1 MIEQMFGA
9 LESRQRDLVDLR
21 RDLHAHPELG
31 FEEVRTS
38 GIIAQ
43 RLTQAGLEVR
53 SGVART
59 GVVGVLKGGKS
70 GRTVMVRADID
81 ALPILEAE
89 NRAYRSRTAGVMHAC
104 GHDGHTA
111 IALVLAEVLAG
122 LRSELPG
129 SVVFAF
135 QPAEEI
141 TSGAVPMI
149 EAGIMDSPKV
159 DAVVGLHLWNDLPAG
174 VVGVRA
180 GPIFAAMDRISL
192 TIEGKGGHGGIP
204 HQAVDPI
211 VASAHVVTALQTI
224 VSRETAPL
232 DAAVVTLGTISG
244 GTAFNI
250 IPDRVEMQGTVRTF
264 TKEVRERTM
273 RRISEIATGTAAA
286 LRCRAT
292 VTSQFGCPPVRND
305 AAVTDLVR
313 RVAIDVVGATRVVE
327 MEPTTGADDMAY
339 FLERAPGC
347 YFVVGS
353 ANRERGL
360 DGRHHTA
367 QFDFDESA
375 LAVAARVLGGAAV
388 RLLGGAA

>member
-1 MIEQMFGA
+1 MIEQMFG
-9 LESRQRDLVDLR
+9 SIVGRQRDLVDLR

-31 FEEVRTS
+31 FQETRTS
-38 GIIAQ
+38 GIVSE
-43 RLTQAGLEVR
+43 RLKHAGLEVR
-53 SGVART
+53 TGVART
-59 GVVGVLKGGKS
+59 GVVGVLKGEKT

-89 NRAYRSRTAGVMHAC
+89 NRPYRSQNPGVMHAC

-111 IALVLAEVLAG
+111 VAVVLAEVLAG
-122 LRSELPG
+122 FRRELPG
-129 SVVFAF
+129 SVVFVF

-141 TSGAVPMI
+141 TSGALPMI
-149 EAGIMDSPKV
+149 EAGVMDDPKV

-174 VVGVRA
+174 IVALRA
-180 GPIFAAMDRISL
+180 GPIFAAMDRIAI

-204 HQAVDPI
+204 HQTADPI
-211 VASAHVVTALQTI
+211 VAAGHVVTALQTI

-232 DAAVVTLGTISG
+232 DAAVVTIGAIAG

-273 RRISEIATGTAAA
+273 RRIEEIAAGTAAA
-286 LRCRAT
+286 LRCRGT
-292 VTSQFGCPPVRND
+292 VNSQFGCPPVRND
-305 AAVTDLVR
+305 PAVTDLVR
-313 RVAIDVVGATRVVE
+313 RVAIEAVGAGRVVE

-347 YFVVGS
+347 YFLVGS

-375 LAVAARVLGGAAV
+375 LPVAVRVLGGAAL
-388 RLLGGAA
+388 RLLGGEA

>member
-1 MIEQMFGA
+1 MIEQVFGI
-9 LESRQRDLVDLR
+9 LEDRRPDLVELR

-38 GIIAQ
+38 GIVTE
-43 RLTQAGLEVR
+43 RLAKAGLEVR
-53 SGVART
+53 TGVART
-59 GVVGVLKGGKS
+59 GVIGVLKGGKS

-89 NRAYRSRTAGVMHAC
+89 NRPYRSQTAGVMHAC

-111 IALVLAEVLAG
+111 IAVVLAEVLAG
-122 LRSELPG
+122 LRTELPG

-141 TSGAVPMI
+141 TAGALPMI
-149 EAGIMDSPKV
+149 EAGVMDSPKV

-180 GPIFAAMDRISL
+180 GPIFAAMDRIHL

-204 HQAVDPI
+204 HQAADPI

-224 VSRETAPL
+224 VSRETSPL

-250 IPDRVEMQGTVRTF
+250 IPDRVELQGTVRTF
-264 TKEVRERTM
+264 TKEVRERTL
-273 RRISEIATGTAAA
+273 RRISEIATGTATA

-292 VTSQFGCPPVRND
+292 VNSQFGCPPVRND
-305 AAVTDLVR
+305 VAVTDLVR
-313 RVAIDVVGATRVVE
+313 RVAVDAVGASHVVE

-367 QFDFDESA
+367 QFDFDETA
-375 LAVAARVLGGAAV
+375 LTVAARVLGGATL
-388 RLLGGAA
+388 RLLGGVA

>member
-1 MIEQMFGA
+1 MIEQVFG
-9 LESRQRDLVDLR
+9 LIEGRHRDLVDLR

-31 FEEVRTS
+31 FQETRTS
-38 GIIAQ
+38 GIVSE
-43 RLTQAGLEVR
+43 RLKHAGLEVR
-53 SGVART
+53 TGVART
-59 GVVGVLKGGKS
+59 GVVGVLKGEKT
-70 GRTVMVRADID
+70 GRTVLVRADID

-89 NRAYRSRTAGVMHAC
+89 NRPYRSQKPGVMHAC

-111 IALVLAEVLAG
+111 VAVVLAEVLAG
-122 LRSELPG
+122 FRRELPG

-141 TSGAVPMI
+141 TSGALPMI
-149 EAGIMDSPKV
+149 EAGVMDSPKV

-174 VVGVRA
+174 IVALRA
-180 GPIFAAMDRISL
+180 GPVFAAMDRIGI

-211 VASAHVVTALQTI
+211 VAAAHVVTALQTI

-232 DAAVVTLGTISG
+232 DAAVVTIGTIAG

-250 IPDRVEMQGTVRTF
+250 IPDRVEMHGTVRTF
-264 TKEVRERTM
+264 TTEVRERTM
-273 RRISEIATGTAAA
+273 RRIEEIATGTAAA
-286 LRCRAT
+286 LRCRGT
-292 VTSQFGCPPVRND
+292 VNSQFGCPPVRND
-305 AAVTDLVR
+305 PAVTDLVR
-313 RVAIDVVGATRVVE
+313 RVAIEAVGAARVVE

-347 YFVVGS
+347 YFLVGS

-375 LAVAARVLGGAAV
+375 LPVAARVLGGAAL
-388 RLLGGAA
+388 RLLGGEA

>member
-1 MIEQMFGA
+1 MIEQVFGI
-9 LESRQRDLVDLR
+9 LEDRRRDLVELR
-21 RDLHAHPELG
+21 RDLHVHPELG

-38 GIIAQ
+38 GIVAE
-43 RLTQAGLEVR
+43 RLTRAGLQVR
-53 SGVART
+53 TGVART
-59 GVVGVLKGGKS
+59 GVVGVLKGGKA

-89 NRAYRSRTAGVMHAC
+89 NRPYRSQTAGVMHAC

-111 IALVLAEVLAG
+111 IAVVLAETLSE

-129 SVVFAF
+129 SLVFAF

-141 TSGAVPMI
+141 TAGALPMI
-149 EAGIMDSPKV
+149 EAGVMDSPKV

-180 GPIFAAMDRISL
+180 GPIFAAMDRIHL

-204 HQAVDPI
+204 HQAADPI

-224 VSRETAPL
+224 VSRETSPL

-250 IPDRVEMQGTVRTF
+250 IPDRVELQGTVRTF
-264 TKEVRERTM
+264 TEEVRERTM

-292 VTSQFGCPPVRND
+292 VNSQFGCPPVRND
-305 AAVTDLVR
+305 VAVTDLVR
-313 RVAIDVVGATRVVE
+313 RVAVDAVGASRVVE

-347 YFVVGS
+347 YFLVGS

-367 QFDFDESA
+367 QFDFDETA
-375 LAVAARVLGGAAV
+375 LTVAARVLGGAAL
-388 RLLGGAA
+388 RLLGGVA